1 MPQGTQ
7 PIGQS
12 LYDFLDGG
20 KQNGKSV
27 YETSNMSSNAQEVHQ
42 SIAYPPGQLNKL
54 TVGGEADRTASITG
68 VVPGVVTPP
77 SDTIVVG
84 GKVTPTG
91 KPDLVGTSTTV
102 VTAPPELTKPAG
114 GLADVTPSAKGVTSD
129 IFKSYKGKG

>member
-27 YETSNMSSNAQEVHQ
+27 YETSNMSENAQAVHQ
-42 SIAYPPGQLNKL
+42 TIGYPPGQLDKL
-54 TVGGEADRTASITG
+54 TVGSSADATASITG
-68 VVPGVVTPP
+68 VVPGVVTP
-77 SDTIVVG
+77 DTDTVVVG
-84 GKVTPTG
+84 AKVTPVG
-91 KPDLVGTSTTV
+91 KPDLEGTSSV

-114 GLADVTPSAKGVTSD
+114 GLADITPTTKGVSSD